1 MLDIAKALAY
11 LASQSP
17 RNIDRKHSALVHND
31 VRSPNVFL
39 VSLAEDAAVHA
50 KLGDYGPARFAA
62 GKLQMGLQ
70 SWQYLAPEVLDPRSA
85 GFDVRAD
92 VCAICF

>member
-1 MLDIAKALAY
+1 M
-11 LASQSP
+11 
-17 RNIDRKHSALVHND
+17 HND

-39 VSLAEDAAVHA
+39 VSLDEKAAVHA
-50 KLGDYGPARFAA
+50 KLGDYGLARFAA
-62 GKLQMGLQ
+62 GKLKMGLQ

-92 VCAICF
+92 VCWNGAKIRSLVLALCSGKH